1 MTYDFIIVGQGICG
15 TFLSYHLHKEGKKV
29 LVIDEPRPF
38 TATKVASGVI
48 NPVTGRRIVTVWMAE
63 ELLDF
68 SLKAYTEIG
77 HVLNETLITQNNI
90 VSFPPSQ
97 QMADTYSQHIA
108 ENNSYICASSKKINY
123 HDWFTHLFE
132 AVEINPTYLIN
143 LHPLLSG
150 WRKKLKESN
159 SLLEEK
165 FDETLLKIN
174 DEGISYQD
182 ITAHKI
188 LYCNGTDTYTSSYW
202 KNLPG
207 VFNKGEALIVDIPG
221 LSQENIYK
229 FGATTFVPWYDGL
242 WWVGSSYE
250 NEFENTLPTDL
261 FKRQKESELSFILK
275 RSFTIVDHFA
285 SVRPATIERR
295 PFVGLH
301 PLHPPIGI
309 LNGMGTKGCSL
320 APYFA
325 HQLTEH
331 LLNDRPIMPEAD
343 VLRFQKIL
351 RAKSITKN

>member
-1 MTYDFIIVGQGICG
+1 MTYDFMIVGQGVCG
-15 TFLSYHLHKEGKKV
+15 TFLSYYLHKAGQKV

-48 NPVTGRRIVTVWMAE
+48 NPVTGRRVVTVWMAE

-68 SLKAYTEIG
+68 SWAAYTEIG
-77 HVLNETLITQNNI
+77 KALNDTLITQNNI

-97 QMADTYSQHIA
+97 QMADTYAQRAA
-108 ENNSYICASSKKINY
+108 ENNSYIAAASKKDY
-123 HDWFTHLFE
+123 YDWFTYLFD

-150 WRKKLKESN
+150 WRKKLKEN
-159 SLLEEK
+159 DSLLEEK
-165 FDETLLKIN
+165 FDESLLRIN
-174 DEGISYQD
+174 DNNVIYKNIS
-182 ITAHKI
+182 AHKI
-188 LYCNGTDTYTSSYW
+188 LYCNGTDTYSSSYW

-250 NEFENTLPTDL
+250 NEFDNALPTDL
-261 FKRQKESELSFILK
+261 FKKQKEGELSFILK
-275 RSFTIVDHFA
+275 RPFTIVDHFD
-285 SVRPATIERR
+285 SIRPATIERR

-301 PLHPPIGI
+301 PIHPQVGI

-325 HQLTEH
+325 DQFTNH
-331 LLNDRPIMPEAD
+331 LLTQSPVMPEAD

-351 RAKSITKN
+351 SIKSITKN

>member
-1 MTYDFIIVGQGICG
+1 MTHDFIIIGQGICG
-15 TFLSYHLHKEGKKV
+15 TFLSYYLSKAGKNV

-48 NPVTGRRIVTVWMAE
+48 NPVTGRRVVTVWMAE

-68 SLKAYTEIG
+68 SWMAYIEIG
-77 HVLNETLITQNNI
+77 KVLNETLITQNNI

-97 QMADTYSQHIA
+97 QMADTYKQRAA
-108 ENNSYICASSKKINY
+108 ENNSYITTTSKNINY
-123 HDWFTHLFE
+123 QDWFTHLFD

-143 LHPLLSG
+143 LHPLLTG
-150 WRKKLKESN
+150 WRKKLKEDDG
-159 SLLEEK
+159 LLEEK
-165 FDETLLKIN
+165 FDESLLRIDDN
-174 DEGISYQD
+174 GVSYKSV
-182 ITAHKI
+182 TAHKI
-188 LYCNGTDTYTSSYW
+188 LYCNGTDTYSSVYW

-207 VFNKGEALIVDIPG
+207 VFNKGEVLIVDIPD

-229 FGATTFVPWYDGL
+229 FGTTTFVPWYDGL
-242 WWVGSSYE
+242 WWIGSSYE
-250 NEFENTLPTDL
+250 NEFDNALPTEL
-261 FKRQKESELSFILK
+261 FKRQKEGELSFILK
-275 RSFTIVDHFA
+275 RPFTVVDHFA

-301 PLHPPIGI
+301 PMHKHVGI

-325 HQLTEH
+325 NQLTNH
-331 LLNDRPIMPEAD
+331 ILTQSPVMPEAD

-351 RAKSITKN
+351 SIKSITKN